1 MTSRLPCCGQPF
13 VAYNQLLERSRRE
26 GWDRD
31 GLVNIVPEF
40 RHYLKQKRYKRN
52 TANGYCNYAGLLL
65 RKAKQL
71 GWVPSNPEIPREWE
85 PIMSAVSKLKG
96 ARGIINF
103 GIA

>member
-52 TANGYCNYAGLLL
+52 TANGYCNSAASV
-65 RKAKQL
+65 R
-71 GWVPSNPEIPREWE
+71 PIRE
-85 PIMSAVSKLKG
+85 PFKYTP
-96 ARGIINF
+96 
-103 GIA
+103 